1 MKNYVRDGK
10 TVTITADAAVKSGDL
25 VVVGAIA
32 GVANA
37 DAAIDET
44 AVLVTEGVFW
54 LPVPGSPQIGDVV
67 FHEGTALTTAPGDVD
82 ALRVGV
88 VYQTDGETGTV
99 AVKLKG

>member
-1 MKNYVRDGK
+1 MKNYVRDGQ
-10 TVTITADAAVKSGDL
+10 TVTITADTVIKSGDL

-37 DAAIDET
+37 DAAVDET
-44 AVLVTEGVFW
+44 VVLVTEGVFW
-54 LPVPGSPQIGDVV
+54 LPVPGAPAVGDVV
-67 FHEGTALTTAPGDVD
+67 FHEGTALTTAPSDVD

-88 VYQTDGETGTV
+88 VYQTDGADGTV